1 MNGASHRCATNEFET
16 MVKDSKITDLVE
28 KVQSYYPAA
37 DAELMRTAYEFSAKV
52 HQGQKRLSG
61 EPYLIH
67 PLAVANIIA
76 ELKLDVP
83 SVVGALL
90 HDTVEDTLTT
100 LDEIRIL
107 FGREVAVLVDGVTK
121 LGRANFSSHEEKQAE
136 NFRKMLLAMGKD
148 VRVILIKV
156 ADRVHNMRTL
166 DHMPREKQILTAQ
179 ETLDIYA
186 PLSHRLGI
194 AWIKTELEDLALKH
208 LHPEIY
214 YQLKRNVAKKKS
226 DREKYIDEVISI
238 ITKKL
243 DSEGVEAE
251 ITGRPKHFY
260 SIYHKMES
268 QNLLYDQIYDLV
280 AFRILVDTAREC
292 YETLG
297 IVHAQWRPVPGR
309 LKDYIAL
316 PKPNMYQ
323 SLHTSVIGPYGE
335 RIEIQ
340 IRTHEM
346 HRVAEEGI
354 AAHWRYKDGEDFQ
367 VSDIQRYAWL
377 RQLLEWQESLHD
389 PQEFLHSLKED
400 LFSTAM
406 YVFTPKGDLLNF
418 PKGSTVIDFA
428 YRIHTEVGQRCSGA
442 RVNGQLVSLRY
453 ILRSG
458 DTVEIITT
466 QQQVPTREWLK
477 WVKTPRAKSKIRNW
491 LKAQQRERSVVLGRQ
506 ILETVMQ
513 RFQLDYSALTSE
525 GKVDWLI
532 KELGLKDEEALLAAI
547 GYGRLTT
554 RHVLAKLLPPEK
566 LEAGPKKADGSLQSL
581 FRLVSKERRGLG
593 IRVKGVD
600 DVMVRFAL
608 CCHPLPGEHIV
619 GFITRG
625 RGVTVHTVGCPI
637 VLESDPQRKIEVS
650 WEESGQPLRPVK
662 IEVTCVDQPG
672 LLAAISSAIT
682 SADANIARAQVRT
695 FSSQRAINT
704 LEVMIKS
711 SEHLKQV
718 LLNISKVSG
727 VYKAVRGRGRA
738 GGNAEVDQTP
748 KEKF

>member
-1 MNGASHRCATNEFET
+1 MS
-16 MVKDSKITDLVE
+16 KDPKITNLVE
-28 KVQSYYPAA
+28 KVQSYFPAA
-37 DAELMRTAYEFSAKV
+37 DGDLIRRAYDFSAKV

-67 PLAVANIIA
+67 PIAVAGIIA
-76 ELKLDVP
+76 ELRLDVP
-83 SVVGALL
+83 SVVAGLL
-90 HDTVEDTLTT
+90 HDTVEDTLTS
-100 LDEIRIL
+100 LDELRDL
-107 FGREVAVLVDGVTK
+107 FGREIAALVDGVTK
-121 LGRANFSSHEEKQAE
+121 LGRANFSSREEKQAE

-148 VRVILIKV
+148 VRVILIKL

-166 DHMPREKQILTAQ
+166 DHMPTEKQILTAQ

-194 AWIKTELEDLALKH
+194 AWIKSELEDLALKY

-226 DREKYIDEVISI
+226 DREKYIEEVISV

-243 DSEGVEAE
+243 EAE
-251 ITGRPKHFY
+251 GIDAEVSGRPKHFY
-260 SIYHKMES
+260 SIYQKMES

-280 AFRILVDTAREC
+280 AFRILVDTQREC
-292 YETLG
+292 YEALG
-297 IVHAQWRPVPGR
+297 VVHAQWRPVPGR
-309 LKDYIAL
+309 FKDYIAI
-316 PKPNMYQ
+316 PKTNMYQ

-354 AAHWRYKDGEDFQ
+354 AAHWRYKEGEDFQ
-367 VSDIQRYAWL
+367 VSDIQRFSWL
-377 RQLLEWQESLHD
+377 RQLLEWQENLQD

-400 LFSTAM
+400 LFSTSI
-406 YVFTPKGDLLNF
+406 YVFTPKGDLLSF

-428 YRIHTEVGQRCSGA
+428 YRIHSEVGHHCSGA
-442 RVNGQLVSLRY
+442 RVNGQLVSLKY

-466 QQQVPTREWLK
+466 QQQTPSRDWLK
-477 WVKTPRAKSKIRNW
+477 WVKTSRAKSKIRNW
-491 LKAQQRERSVVLGRQ
+491 LKTQQRERSVVLGKE
-506 ILETVMQ
+506 ILEGDLH
-513 RFQLDYSALTSE
+513 RYGLDFATLRQE
-525 GKVDWLI
+525 GKISWLT
-532 KELGLKDEEALLAAI
+532 KELGMKDEEALLAAI
-547 GYGRLTT
+547 GYGRITT
-554 RHVLAKLLPPEK
+554 RHVLTKLVPADK
-566 LEAGPKKADGSLQSL
+566 LDPGLKKADGSLESL
-581 FRLVSKERRGLG
+581 FRLVAKQKRGLG

-600 DVMVRFAL
+600 DVLVRFAL

-625 RGVTVHTVGCPI
+625 RGVTVHTVGCPTI
-637 VLESDPQRKIEVS
+637 LESDPHRKIDVS
-650 WEESGQPLRPVK
+650 WEVNGQPPRPVK

-682 SADANIARAQVRT
+682 SAEANIARAQVRT
-695 FSSQRAINT
+695 YSSQRAINT
-704 LEVMIKS
+704 FEVMIKN

-718 LLNISKVSG
+718 LQNISKIKG
-727 VYKAVRGRGRA
+727 VYKAVRARGRA
-738 GGNAEVDQTP
+738 GGKAELEQTP
-748 KEKF
+748 KEELH